1 MNDVHFY
8 LGASLTEFK
17 NRWNSVCPIYVAV
30 HTMALFKSDGTLEA
44 KSEVFNI
51 TIETKRCKS
60 GGWKERRLLVVWAF
74 IKAVIVCFHWR
85 WWPEDTEEQ
94 WCFVEGVGYATTT
107 HLRGVKKRIG
117 VGSHHISCDNYY
129 SANAELVGG
138 RKNTEVGLQKIA
150 LI

>member
-30 HTMALFKSDGTLEA
+30 HTMALFKSGGTLEA

-60 GGWKERRLLVVWAF
+60 GVKRTQVASCVSIYKGSYSLLSLEMVARGYRRAMVFCGGCGICHYNTLA
-74 IKAVIVCFHWR
+74 
-85 WWPEDTEEQ
+85 
-94 WCFVEGVGYATTT
+94 
-107 HLRGVKKRIG
+107 
-117 VGSHHISCDNYY
+117 GS
-129 SANAELVGG
+129 
-138 RKNTEVGLQKIA
+138 
-150 LI
+150 